1 MSQPKAPEP
10 GVSHPTTEAEPL
22 GIDRDRWRETGA
34 QEGTAAPPE
43 PASVPE
49 DKVDAKGNRVAET
62 LPPRK

>member
-10 GVSHPTTEAEPL
+10 GVSPPTPEAEPL
-22 GIDRDRWRETGA
+22 SIDRDRWREPGV
-34 QEGTAAPPE
+34 QEGTATPPG

-49 DKVDAKGNRVAET
+49 DKVDKKGNRVAET